1 ARYQV
6 RLQEIEESLKILE
19 QAAGQIPA
27 QGDMIGKVPKIIK
40 PPQGEAFVRIESPRG
55 EIGCFIA
62 SNGKKE
68 PYRLN
73 FRRPSFYNLQILP
86 KLLVGQNMANLIA

>member
-1 ARYQV
+1 PYSIYDRFEFDSITAETGDAWARYQV

-27 QGDMIGKVPKIIK
+27 QDDMIGKVPKIIK

-55 EIGCFIA
+55 EIGCFI
-62 SNGKKE
+62 
-68 PYRLN
+68 
-73 FRRPSFYNLQILP
+73 
-86 KLLVGQNMANLIA
+86 